1 MPPVAAVIRRVTQY
15 LALGSTVSDLHT
27 RSFKVETGRTFSIV
41 LPNGGGVLVAH
52 GGEVVHIVVAPSY
65 EKAVCK
71 ALLDINRA
79 DEDSK

>member
-1 MPPVAAVIRRVTQY
+1 M
-15 LALGSTVSDLHT
+15 HT
-27 RSFKVETGRTFSIV
+27 RSFRVEADRTFSIV

-71 ALLDINRA
+71 ALLAINST
-79 DEDSK
+79 EVEK